1 MITKTEKLQAL
12 NQQVSSIID
21 KIKEIENNYTAEI
34 ENVHP
39 VYRKSALNL
48 VHYLGF
54 RSFDID
60 RLQDELRDLGLPSLS
75 NVEAHVMK
83 SLLTIS
89 AILSHLLGQPVR
101 EKRKGIISIKKSGK
115 ILNRNTKLLFGYKSK
130 KRRTRIMVTLPGSA
144 SEDYKL
150 VNRLMSLGMNS
161 ARINCAHDNPETW
174 AKMIANIRKSG
185 DKLAKSCKVMMDLG
199 GPKLRTGTMLPGPEI
214 IHIKPEKDV
223 SGKVVN
229 PAKIWIAPPNI
240 PPPDDTSSIHIPIS
254 EDWFWHIKRGDKIVL
269 SDARDKKIKII
280 VNGKKGDG
288 RWGFCFT
295 SAYVSSGTELKL
307 FKPDDTE
314 KLAHQVGEL
323 LPMEQYISLKINDYL
338 ILHKDP
344 KPGDTARYDE
354 NGKLLKHAHVS
365 CTLPEVF
372 KDVKK
377 GEPVFFDDGKIE
389 GIIEKVSDEEL
400 LIRVTYAKDT
410 GGKLKADKGI
420 NLPKSDLKVSGLTS
434 KDKKDLD
441 FVAYNADTVNLSFVN
456 NENDVQQLLD
466 ELSRHNSTIG
476 IILKIE
482 TQKGFKNL
490 PRIILKAMQ
499 TFPIGVMIARGDLA
513 IETGW
518 KNFASIQE
526 EILRICEAAHIPD
539 VWATQVL
546 ENLTKKGVP
555 SRAEITDAAMA
566 QRAECV
572 MLNKGAYIQKAVKML
587 DKILRRMQ
595 RFQKKKETM
604 LPKLD
609 DADKL
614 FLSHDK
620 FNI

>member
-1 MITKTEKLQAL
+1 MIRKTEKLKVL
-12 NQQVSSIID
+12 NGKVEKIIE
-21 KIKEIENNYTAEI
+21 KIKEIEIDYIDEI
-34 ENVHP
+34 KSVHP

-60 RLQDELRDLGLPSLS
+60 ELQDELRDLGLPSLS
-75 NVEAHVMK
+75 NVEGHVMR
-83 SLLTIS
+83 SLLSIS
-89 AILSHLLGQPVR
+89 SILNLLLGHPVR
-101 EKRKGIISIKKSGK
+101 EKRKGIISIKKSQK

-144 SEDYKL
+144 GDDYKM
-150 VNRLMSLGMNS
+150 VNHLIGLGMNS

-174 AKMIANIRKSG
+174 ANMIENIRKSS
-185 DKLAKSCKVMMDLG
+185 DKLARSCKVMMDLG
-199 GPKLRTGTMLPGPEI
+199 GPKLRTGAIEPGPEI

-223 SGKVVN
+223 SGKIVN
-229 PAKIWIAPPNI
+229 PAKIWIAPPDI
-240 PPPDDTSSIHIPIS
+240 PTPDDTASVHIPIS
-254 EDWFWHIKRGDKIVL
+254 IEWFKKIKRGDCIHL
-269 SDARDKKIKII
+269 TDSRDKKIKITI
-280 VNGKKGDG
+280 DGKKGEG
-288 RWGFCFT
+288 RWGYC
-295 SAYVSSGTELKL
+295 SSAAYVSSGTGLKL
-307 FKPDDTE
+307 FKPDNTE
-314 KLAHQVGEL
+314 KLAHKVGAL
-323 LPMEQYISLKINDYL
+323 LPIEQYISLKVGDYL
-338 ILHKDP
+338 CLRKDP
-344 KPGDTARYDE
+344 KPGATAQYDE
-354 NGKLLKHAHVS
+354 NGNLLAHAFVS
-365 CTLPEVF
+365 CTLPEIF

-377 GEPVFFDDGKIE
+377 GEPIFFDDGKIE
-389 GIIEKVSDEEL
+389 GIIDEVNEEEL
-400 LIRVTYAKDT
+400 LIKISYAKDT
-410 GGKLKADKGI
+410 GSKLKADKGI
-420 NLPKSDLKVSGLTS
+420 NLPDSDLKVSGLTE
-434 KDKKDLD
+434 KDRKDLE
-441 FVAYNADTVNLSFVN
+441 FVAPNADAVNLSFVN
-456 NENDVQQLLD
+456 NENDVQLLLD
-466 ELSRHNSTIG
+466 ELEMHNSSIG

-490 PRIILKAMQ
+490 PRIILRAMQ

-546 ENLTKKGVP
+546 ESLAKKGVP

-572 MLNKGAYIQKAVKML
+572 MLNKGVYIEKAVKML

-614 FLSHDK
+614 YLSHDK